1 MPKQPV
7 ACCMLTV
14 AVYLLRN
21 SMIRYGKDPS
31 IYTVLTCQS
40 NEPGVAVADFVI
52 FPPRWMAMEH
62 TFRPPYYHR
71 NCMSEFMGM
80 VYGVYDAKTDV
91 SNGGGAKPSG
101 FFPGGASLHSCM
113 VPHGPDAGT
122 FAKAT
127 AANLKPHFF
136 GGGLAFMFETSYILK
151 LTRFAREGEH
161 VDRDYYKCWEN
172 LPNNFDPTNRGTSDA
187 SNLVAWR
194 AEAAAG
200 ANGASS

>member
-1 MPKQPV
+1 
-7 ACCMLTV
+7 MLTV

-52 FPPRWMAMEH
+52 FPPRWMVVEH
-62 TFRPPYYHR
+62 SFRPPYYHR

-91 SNGGGAKPSG
+91 SAGDGAGAKPSG

-113 VPHGPDAGT
+113 VPHGPDSGT

-136 GGGLAFMFETSYILK
+136 GGGLAFMFETTYMLK
-151 LTRFAREGEH
+151 LTRFARDGDH
-161 VDRDYYKCWEN
+161 VDRQYYKCWEN
-172 LPNNFDPTNRGTSDA
+172 LSNNFDSSNRGTGESSD
-187 SNLVAWR
+187 LTTWR

-200 ANGASS
+200 TNR